1 MASPNIYN
9 LIVEVRPECY
19 VDDDCGYS
27 DICYKG
33 SCADACRLSQCGAN
47 AKCESS
53 LHSAKCL
60 CLPGYTGN
68 PRSAC
73 TLCKSS
79 NYFYRIGKPIPFYI
93 FYSMSFCMNTKSMF
107 SIIVGLPTAPVLSV
121 GCLQNEDCPLYT
133 ACQNTKCIN
142 PCAEDNPC
150 APTAI
155 CKVLNHEPKCTCP
168 DGYIGSPLTDCRPR
182 KLPPHWFES
191 LHVCNHHISI
201 IKTMTNH
208 DLVYLN
214 RNNHNRT
221 SLCYTQFLA

>member
-1 MASPNIYN
+1 MQTMIVATQIFVTREAVQMHVDYLNVERMLNVKALSIQQSVYVCQVTQGIPDLHVIYVSLQIFSIGLEN
-9 LIVEVRPECY
+9 LQLFKFLFY
-19 VDDDCGYS
+19 V
-27 DICYKG
+27 I
-33 SCADACRLSQCGAN
+33 
-47 AKCESS
+47 
-53 LHSAKCL
+53 LHEH
-60 CLPGYTGN
+60 
-68 PRSAC
+68 
-73 TLCKSS
+73 
-79 NYFYRIGKPIPFYI
+79 
-93 FYSMSFCMNTKSMF
+93 TKSMF

-133 ACQNTKCIN
+133 ACKNTKCIN

-208 DLVYLN
+208 DLVSLN

-221 SLCYTQFLA
+221 SLCYTQFLNIK

>member
-1 MASPNIYN
+1 MIVATQIFVTREAARMHVDYLNVERMLNVKALSIQPSVYVCQVTQGIPDLHVLYVSLRIISIGSEN
-9 LIVEVRPECY
+9 LY
-19 VDDDCGYS
+19 
-27 DICYKG
+27 
-33 SCADACRLSQCGAN
+33 L
-47 AKCESS
+47 
-53 LHSAKCL
+53 
-60 CLPGYTGN
+60 
-68 PRSAC
+68 
-73 TLCKSS
+73 
-79 NYFYRIGKPIPFYI
+79 FI

-191 LHVCNHHISI
+191 LHVCNHHKNNDKPRLSI
-201 IKTMTNH
+201 
-208 DLVYLN
+208 LE
-214 RNNHNRT
+214 
-221 SLCYTQFLA
+221 SE